1 MGVLAHERRK
11 GEDVGAELPLLGTGG
26 RGLRDKARGVSREE
40 GSGITSTSRNTS
52 TSASTSTSTS
62 ASRFK
67 CSRRCEGKGARTRSR
82 KDGGAR
88 CRVVLYSGWSEETIA
103 ARVLAHAEPHEPPLP
118 MVTITASCAGENCT
132 H

>member
-1 MGVLAHERRK
+1 MSVLAHERRQR
-11 GEDVGAELPLLGTGG
+11 EDVGAELTLLGTGG

-40 GSGITSTSRNTS
+40 GSSITSTSRN
-52 TSASTSTSTS
+52 TSTSTS

-67 CSRRCEGKGARTRSR
+67 CSRRGGGKGARTRSR